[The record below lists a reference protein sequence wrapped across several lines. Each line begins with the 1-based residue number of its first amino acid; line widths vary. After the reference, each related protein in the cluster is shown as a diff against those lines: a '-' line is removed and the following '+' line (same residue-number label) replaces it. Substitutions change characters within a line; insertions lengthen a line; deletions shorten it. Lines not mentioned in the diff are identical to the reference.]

1 MITTITTD
9 IHKTFIYET
18 MDGQFMATDPLEFDE
33 VIPGGP
39 WKTKEEAITA
49 FEKYVQL
56 HQIIFE

>member
-1 MITTITTD
+1 MTTTNK

-18 MDGQFMATDPLEFDE
+18 LDGQFMVTDPLEFDQ

-39 WKTKEEAITA
+39 WNTHAEAVIA